1 MWGKELPIILPQ
13 GGPLSPPVRPR
24 HFTLGCDLTGGH
36 ASLVVQSEA
45 PFLPL
50 NPPAASGE
58 RHHQCGGVNVHYW
71 DHSLPPLT
79 APGGPF
85 PPLNASNSQAL
96 NVKVK
101 SPCRGEG
108 AEGSRPVGQK
118 AATASVRSGRER
130 SVSHCAG
137 EDVK

>member
-58 RHHQCGGVNVHYW
+58 RHHRPLGRGTIGVAV
-71 DHSLPPLT
+71 SMFITGTTRCPP
-79 APGGPF
+79 
-85 PPLNASNSQAL
+85 
-96 NVKVK
+96 
-101 SPCRGEG
+101 
-108 AEGSRPVGQK
+108 
-118 AATASVRSGRER
+118 
-130 SVSHCAG
+130 
-137 EDVK
+137 